1 VRYSILYFVLFVI
14 FLALVVGP
22 VIAGPK
28 IKIQTPDNA
37 LLQQLMQP
45 TGFNNNDTISSQTG
59 TALQAGATATD
70 GSSATSPAESNPT
83 STGGSKLRIRM
94 Y

>member
-1 VRYSILYFVLFVI
+1 LYFVLFVI
-14 FLALVVGP
+14 FLGLVVGP

-28 IKIQTPDNA
+28 LKLTTPDNA
-37 LLQQLMQP
+37 ILQQLMQP

-59 TALQAGATATD
+59 TALQPSTAAD
-70 GSSATSPAESNPT
+70 GSSPSTVADSSPT

>member
-1 VRYSILYFVLFVI
+1 VLFVI
-14 FLALVVGP
+14 FLGLIVGP
-22 VIAGPK
+22 LVAGPK
-28 IKIQTPDNA
+28 VKIATPNSD

-59 TALQAGATATD
+59 TALSPATATD
-70 GSSATSPAESNPT
+70 GSSPTSASDSSSPS

>member
-1 VRYSILYFVLFVI
+1 LYFILFVI

-28 IKIQTPDNA
+28 LKLTTPDNA

-45 TGFNNNDTISSQTG
+45 TGFNNNDTISSLTG
-59 TALQAGATATD
+59 TALQGGATATD
-70 GSSATSPAESNPT
+70 GSSPSTVADSSPT
-83 STGGSKLRIRM
+83 GTGGSKLRIRM